1 MEETLCEKEFVRVG
15 LSFWTG
21 HPADIF
27 DLAPFDCHTAA
38 SVGDLEY
45 LSSLPVEQ
53 LDSSNKGGWTPLMYA
68 AYHGHLQL
76 TSHLLSRN
84 CKTTVTNTLGRSPL
98 MLASM
103 CGNVDVASLLLSNAD
118 AQQLLLMAD
127 KRNMTALSHAVHWGH
142 LQAARNLLQAGSSA
156 DVTEHTKGC
165 SLLMLAASEGNA
177 PMVELLLRAGA
188 NPKYQTMLG
197 DTAVSVAQDK
207 GHDKVAMLIARFGMA
222 KNTYPSSLDGPAKAE
237 LLLQQQ
243 RLAESQNLSLTQ
255 LLKQIGLEKYDDV
268 FKENEID
275 LPLFLTLTD
284 SELKEIGITLLGPRR
299 KMTAAISRLK
309 NQKKKKLLE

>member
-68 AYHGHLQL
+68 TYHGHLQL

-84 CKTTVTNTLGRSPL
+84 CKTTATNTLGRSPL

-103 CGNVDVASLLLSNAD
+103 CGNCLLYTSDAAD
-118 AQQLLLMAD
+118 
-127 KRNMTALSHAVHWGH
+127 
-142 LQAARNLLQAGSSA
+142 
-156 DVTEHTKGC
+156 E
-165 SLLMLAASEGNA
+165 
-177 PMVELLLRAGA
+177 
-188 NPKYQTMLG
+188 
-197 DTAVSVAQDK
+197 
-207 GHDKVAMLIARFGMA
+207 
-222 KNTYPSSLDGPAKAE
+222 
-237 LLLQQQ
+237 
-243 RLAESQNLSLTQ
+243 
-255 LLKQIGLEKYDDV
+255 
-268 FKENEID
+268 
-275 LPLFLTLTD
+275 
-284 SELKEIGITLLGPRR
+284 
-299 KMTAAISRLK
+299 
-309 NQKKKKLLE
+309 